1 MHLMMTSPGL
11 LNDTSKIFSDSIL
24 FHQGIFKFDLC
35 FDLFPLLRLK
45 PMSMH
50 VKNYTLICTL
60 YISNTL
66 FQQEMMKPKLT
77 WLKSH
82 RDWKLEQ
89 PRLDWMQ
96 PLAVPQDW
104 EQHHK
109 LFFGVF
115 NYLLHLYIFAF
126 DKIVV

>member
-1 MHLMMTSPGL
+1 MHSMMTSTGL

-24 FHQGIFKFDLC
+24 FHQGIFEFDLC
-35 FDLFPLLRLK
+35 FNLFPLLHLK

-66 FQQEMMKPKLT
+66 LQQEMMQPKLT

-82 RDWKLEQ
+82 WD
-89 PRLDWMQ
+89 
-96 PLAVPQDW
+96 
-104 EQHHK
+104 
-109 LFFGVF
+109 
-115 NYLLHLYIFAF
+115 
-126 DKIVV
+126 